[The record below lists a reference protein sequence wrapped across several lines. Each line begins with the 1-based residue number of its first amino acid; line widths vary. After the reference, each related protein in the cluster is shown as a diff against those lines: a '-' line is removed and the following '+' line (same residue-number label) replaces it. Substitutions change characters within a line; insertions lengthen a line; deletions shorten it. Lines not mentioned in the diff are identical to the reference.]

1 MLICLPHKRILNGN
15 SNIYTHSGTNL
26 HEKNIQGL
34 ISKNLEHT
42 GTNMSFKPYFYA
54 RHIETPSQYQ
64 LEEAIMAFD
73 RLWGIVMRNSLKTFL
88 QL

>member
-1 MLICLPHKRILNGN
+1 
-15 SNIYTHSGTNL
+15 
-26 HEKNIQGL
+26 
-34 ISKNLEHT
+34 
-42 GTNMSFKPYFYA
+42 MSFKPYFYA

-64 LEEAIMAFD
+64 LEEAITAFD